1 MDGGNMQGNAPGL
14 QRKLSAKG
22 ESLYELLGI
31 EKTATHSEIKTK
43 YRKLALKYHPD
54 KNPGNPEAVELFKE
68 INNAHKVL
76 QDEKKREIY
85 DTHGSMGLYIADQ
98 IGEDNMKAY
107 MALSSPFAK
116 CLTVFCCLITGCC
129 FCCCC
134 FCFCCNFCC
143 GKYKKE
149 YDFDEDFDI
158 PEDLASDPTMNND
171 TVTSQPG
178 STVPPHDP
186 SLDQPAAD
194 VTPTGENIPL
204 TTAQE
209 PTSYSTSLH

>member
-1 MDGGNMQGNAPGL
+1 MMDGNLQGNNPGF

-31 EKTATHSEIKTK
+31 EKTATHAEIKTK

-107 MALSSPFAK
+107 MAMSSPFAK
-116 CLTVFCCLITGCC
+116 CLTLFCCVITGCC

-158 PEDLASDPTMNND
+158 PEDLTEPANNE
-171 TVTSQPG
+171 TVTSQPNNTVTSDG
-178 STVPPHDP
+178 SNFDHQVTSD
-186 SLDQPAAD
+186 S
-194 VTPTGENIPL
+194 TPTGEKVPL

-209 PTSYSTSLH
+209 PTSYSTSLN

>member
-1 MDGGNMQGNAPGL
+1 MDGRNVQGNNPGH
-14 QRKLSAKG
+14 QRKLSTKG

-31 EKTATHSEIKTK
+31 EKTASHAEIKTK

-116 CLTVFCCLITGCC
+116 CLTIFCCVVTLGC

-149 YDFDEDFDI
+149 YNFDEDFDI
-158 PEDLASDPTMNND
+158 PEDLSADQTNND

-178 STVPPHDP
+178 TTHGSGY
-186 SLDQPAAD
+186 DQQTSD
-194 VTPTGENIPL
+194 ITPTGEKIPL